1 MQKSNNGML
10 LHEDTKTDSGNVHL
24 HWFGAWSTSV
34 WDNLS
39 VHIRRPA
46 ASSYWKSNW
55 WDTCIF
61 ELNELGLSIH
71 SFWVGVPLLGSGNK
85 LVGYVYFRIKWAR
98 LYTITHSESEWSRR
112 GAISDLTNV
121 RLRIF
126 NSASVDT
133 YSDYNYYLTVTVMSE
148 CRFRLHEFDAK
159 CSL

>member
-1 MQKSNNGML
+1 M
-10 LHEDTKTDSGNVHL
+10 
-24 HWFGAWSTSV
+24 
-34 WDNLS
+34 
-39 VHIRRPA
+39 RRPA

-61 ELNELGLSIH
+61 ELNELGLSIN

-126 NSASVDT
+126 NSASVNT
-133 YSDYNYYLTVTVMSE
+133 YRWYNCYLTVTVMSE
-148 CRFRLHEFDAK
+148 CRFRLHKLDAK
-159 CSL
+159 CSLYGWKKNSGGTERIPPYLWTFLQIYCVLTYQGTMDSSNVY